1 MAGIAIETIIILC
14 LIVINGVFAMAE
26 MAIVSSR
33 KSRLEHRA
41 LDGDRGSRAALDLS
55 ENPNRFLSTVQIG
68 ITLIGVLAGA
78 FGGATIAEQLSDV
91 LSAYPGLAPYGE
103 AIGIAAVVSVVT
115 FLTLIIGELVPKR
128 IALNR
133 PEAIAAALAR
143 PMHWLSVAAK
153 PIVHLLSATTD
164 VMLRLLHIEPI
175 EDAAVTEEE
184 IEIILEQGA
193 RAGVIYEA
201 EHDILERVL
210 RFADQTIAAF
220 MTPRTEVS
228 CIEITDPPERVREKL
243 LEQSQL
249 HYVVCRG
256 SLDNP
261 VGVLDIREVARASLA
276 GEPLQLERMLIQ
288 PHFVPESAPALSVLE
303 RFRSKGDQIALVVN
317 EYGGIEGVV
326 TLSDILEAF
335 IGEIALPGETFE
347 ESIVQREDGSY
358 LVDGLLSSEEFK
370 DEFELRE
377 LKGEDSGSFRT
388 VGGFVVNFFG
398 HIPHAGDVFEFGPY
412 RIEVVDMDGKRVDK
426 ILLSP
431 LTSEEA

>member
-1 MAGIAIETIIILC
+1 MPAIGMEIIIILC
-14 LIVINGVFAMAE
+14 LVVLNGVFAMAE

-33 KSRLEHRA
+33 KSRLEQRA
-41 LDGDRGSRAALDLS
+41 LDGDRRARAALDLA
-55 ENPNRFLSTVQIG
+55 ENPNRFLSTVQVG
-68 ITLIGVLAGA
+68 ITLIGILAGA
-78 FGGATIAEQLSDV
+78 FGGATIAEQLADA
-91 LSAYPGLAPYGE
+91 LSVYPGIARYGE
-103 AIGIAAVVSVVT
+103 AIAIALVVTVIT

-133 PEAIAAALAR
+133 PEAIASVLAR
-143 PMHWLSVAAK
+143 PMHGLAVVTK
-153 PIVHLLSATTD
+153 PIIHLLSITTD
-164 VMLRLLHIEPI
+164 LTLRLLRIESAD
-175 EDAAVTEEE
+175 EEAVTEEE
-184 IEIILEQGA
+184 IEIMLEQGA
-193 RAGVIYEA
+193 RAGVIHEA

-210 RFADQTIAAF
+210 RFADQTIAVF

-228 CIEITDPPERVREKL
+228 CLEITDSPERIREKIL
-243 LEQSQL
+243 TQSQL
-249 HYVVCRG
+249 QYVVCRG

-276 GEPLQLERMLIQ
+276 GDPLDLARMLIQ

-347 ESIVQREDGSY
+347 ETIIQREDGSW

-377 LKGEDSGSFRT
+377 LRGEDSGSFRT

-398 HIPHAGDVFEFGPY
+398 RIPHAGDRFDFGPF

-426 ILLSP
+426 ILVSRLP
-431 LTSEEA
+431 SEEA